1 MTAQADIQATRRGRR
16 PLGDRPMTAAERQR
30 RSRDRLRFPAQGY
43 SGKQIEV
50 MLSGD
55 EHRALDDLRM
65 LFRDK
70 SQKEI
75 VELALLQLAQAYKAQ
90 ITAKLGAMEHEV
102 QESDG
107 GRCDRQNPL
116 R

>member
-1 MTAQADIQATRRGRR
+1 
-16 PLGDRPMTAAERQR
+16 
-30 RSRDRLRFPAQGY
+30 
-43 SGKQIEV
+43 
-50 MLSGD
+50 
-55 EHRALDDLRM
+55 M

>member
-1 MTAQADIQATRRGRR
+1 MSAQDDIQATAPRRGRR

-30 RSRDRLRFPAQGY
+30 RSRDRRRFPAQGY

-55 EHRALDDLRM
+55 AHRALDDLRK

-75 VELALLQLAQAYKAQ
+75 VEVALLQLARTYKAE
-90 ITAKLGAMEHEV
+90 IAAMLDAELN
-102 QESDG
+102 
-107 GRCDRQNPL
+107 RN
-116 R
+116 

>member
-1 MTAQADIQATRRGRR
+1 MLARAVTQDAN
-16 PLGDRPMTAAERQR
+16 AAARVLVKTP
-30 RSRDRLRFPAQGY
+30 DKRLRTLGTDVY
-43 SGKQIEV
+43 N
-50 MLSGD
+50 
-55 EHRALDDLRM
+55 
-65 LFRDK
+65 
-70 SQKEI
+70 
-75 VELALLQLAQAYKAQ
+75 QLAQAYKAQ